1 MITNSYKRK
10 INRRGLKKNKLNK
23 VNVIGKSVNIV
34 GINSAGITSKI
45 QSFDKLLFD
54 IKPSIFMLQETK
66 RKQGAPKMKA
76 HNLDN
81 YQVFEL
87 RRDMTR
93 EEGGKGMGGGGLAMG
108 ALHDLKPV
116 LVRQGNDEAEC
127 LTMEVTAGNIKIRC
141 VNGYGPQVGDTKER
155 KDKF

>member
-66 RKQGAPKMKA
+66 QKQGAPKMKA
-76 HNLDN
+76 HN
-81 YQVFEL
+81 
-87 RRDMTR
+87 
-93 EEGGKGMGGGGLAMG
+93 
-108 ALHDLKPV
+108 
-116 LVRQGNDEAEC
+116 
-127 LTMEVTAGNIKIRC
+127 
-141 VNGYGPQVGDTKER
+141 
-155 KDKF
+155 